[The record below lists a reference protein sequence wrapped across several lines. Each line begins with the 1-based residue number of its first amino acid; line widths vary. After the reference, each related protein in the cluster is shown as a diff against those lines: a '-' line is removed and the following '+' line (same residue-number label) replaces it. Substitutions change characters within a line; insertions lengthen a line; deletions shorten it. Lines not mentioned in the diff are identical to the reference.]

1 MACIAIWGAAVY
13 SNTLRV
19 PFVFDDLVYI
29 RKNPILKDLNL
40 ADIISFAPS
49 RWIGFF
55 SFTINYYI
63 GQWNT
68 IGYHLV
74 NLAIHIG
81 SAVCCYSL
89 FLLTLMTPRLR
100 NQHNPDF
107 RSTFALLAGL
117 IFVTHPVQ
125 TEAVTYVWQR
135 VESLAAFFYLF
146 SLALYVKWRLEKDR
160 KPKSSR
166 AKGSACYG
174 ASCVLALMS
183 AMTKE
188 TAMTLPAVIILYE
201 IVFVGDFAKRFRHVM
216 ASVTPFLSL
225 LVLVPV
231 LAQQSPVV
239 TRNFLYESPP
249 VWSYMLTQTRV
260 IATYL
265 RLLVWPVEQNLDYD
279 FPLSYSFLE
288 PGVFFS
294 VALILSIVIL
304 GLLFY
309 RSSPLI
315 TFGTMWFF
323 ITLSPTS
330 SVIPLPDVIF
340 EHRLYLPLS
349 GFAFVLMG
357 LVASSKKPGWI
368 VTVVMSIVLVL
379 FSVATH
385 RRNAVWLNDLALWQD
400 TVEKSPLKAR
410 PRVNLATSLIKIG
423 NYDKALDELSRA
435 VVLKTDYVAAHEN
448 MGVAHFHKGAYQL
461 AVIAFGKAI
470 DLDPG
475 KASAHY
481 AMGKAYMG
489 LGEKDKA
496 IQVFEKTLS
505 LHPSH
510 LGARNNLGL
519 ILAEKKAYSKAIS
532 QFETLLRLDPGHKAA
547 SFNLALAYS
556 LSGQADRAIRLYE
569 KVIELEPDFFE
580 AYYNLG
586 LLYLDAL
593 NRPDDAKPYL
603 KKALA
608 LSKEPETAARI
619 KEIIIRIEQGHP
631 E

>member
-1 MACIAIWGAAVY
+1 
-13 SNTLRV
+13 
-19 PFVFDDLVYI
+19 
-29 RKNPILKDLNL
+29 
-40 ADIISFAPS
+40 
-49 RWIGFF
+49 
-55 SFTINYYI
+55 
-63 GQWNT
+63 
-68 IGYHLV
+68 
-74 NLAIHIG
+74 
-81 SAVCCYSL
+81 
-89 FLLTLMTPRLR
+89 
-100 NQHNPDF
+100 
-107 RSTFALLAGL
+107 
-117 IFVTHPVQ
+117 
-125 TEAVTYVWQR
+125 
-135 VESLAAFFYLF
+135 
-146 SLALYVKWRLEKDR
+146 
-160 KPKSSR
+160 
-166 AKGSACYG
+166 
-174 ASCVLALMS
+174 
-183 AMTKE
+183 
-188 TAMTLPAVIILYE
+188 
-201 IVFVGDFAKRFRHVM
+201 
-216 ASVTPFLSL
+216 
-225 LVLVPV
+225 
-231 LAQQSPVV
+231 
-239 TRNFLYESPP
+239 
-249 VWSYMLTQTRV
+249 
-260 IATYL
+260 
-265 RLLVWPVEQNLDYD
+265 
-279 FPLSYSFLE
+279 
-288 PGVFFS
+288 
-294 VALILSIVIL
+294 
-304 GLLFY
+304 
-309 RSSPLI
+309 
-315 TFGTMWFF
+315 MWFF

-340 EHRLYLPLS
+340 EHRLYLPLA

-357 LVASSKKPGWI
+357 LVVSSKKPGWI

-379 FSVATH
+379 FSAATY
-385 RRNAVWLNDLALWQD
+385 RRNAVWLNDLILWQD

-423 NYDKALDELSRA
+423 NYDNALDELSRA

-532 QFETLLRLDPGHKAA
+532 QFETLLRLDPAHKAA

-586 LLYLDAL
+586 LLYLDVL